1 VHVERIARDGNAIYV
16 RFGGIV
22 TDERQNELDSNVVAP
37 SEYGG
42 HAVLSLRDVILLN
55 SRGIGMLL
63 KLNRAMKD
71 AGGRFV
77 LVDVPVS
84 VHQVLQ
90 YMKLDEVLRIARDE
104 QEAEEMLR

>member
-1 VHVERIARDGNAIYV
+1 VHVERIARDGDATYL

-22 TDERQNELDSNVVAP
+22 TDDPRNDLDPGLVAP
-37 SEYGG
+37 SDYGRG
-42 HAVLSLRDVILLN
+42 ALLSLRDVTLLN

-71 AGGRFV
+71 AGGRMV
-77 LVDVPVS
+77 LVDVPTS
-84 VHQVLQ
+84 VQQVLR
-90 YMKLDEVLRIARDE
+90 YMKLDDVLAIAGSE